1 MYREIVRWKRRDPI
15 LVADDDAATLD
26 GLRELLTEFGY
37 KVVTATDG
45 QQAMNL
51 LVGGLVPSLLI
62 VDIGMPNVGG
72 EELLKYVQSDPD
84 LRHIPVLV
92 VTGTPERI
100 GRTVADAIIE
110 KPVNVISLVSHVQ
123 RLTSVR
129 RRARPELTS
138 GH

>member
-1 MYREIVRWKRRDPI
+1 MARI
-15 LVADDDAATLD
+15 LIAEDEDA
-26 GLRELLTEFGY
+26 LRALITRALSDSGHE
-37 KVVTATDG
+37 VVTATDG

-129 RRARPELTS
+129 RRPRPELTS